1 MAVKA
6 YFNAQGC
13 RNKGGFKLMNRM
25 NRKKAAP
32 MFQFAFVAVLFQFR
46 ARKPQLS
53 PLLQFPNRRQ
63 TPQVTPS
70 LSPYILLFIIYAA
83 SKLRYLPGECF
94 APPVPPYTA
103 TPTGGKRRSAAPTV
117 QYAFVAALLQ
127 YRARKP
133 QSSPSSQAPNRRQTP
148 VKDDCV

>member
-13 RNKGGFKLMNRM
+13 RNRDGFKLILRM
-25 NRKKAAP
+25 NRIKAAP

-70 LSPYILLFIIYAA
+70 LSPYILLTKYKGIGTASPGASAYGSGIATMGLIAA
-83 SKLRYLPGECF
+83 CGRGIGTTQPRMRTGTS
-94 APPVPPYTA
+94 APPLFYSYGVLT
-103 TPTGGKRRSAAPTV
+103 
-117 QYAFVAALLQ
+117 
-127 YRARKP
+127 
-133 QSSPSSQAPNRRQTP
+133 
-148 VKDDCV
+148 

>member
-13 RNKGGFKLMNRM
+13 RNRDGFKLILRM
-25 NRKKAAP
+25 NRIKAAP

-83 SKLRYLPGECF
+83 SKLRYLLGELLRTPR
-94 APPVPPYTA
+94 PP
-103 TPTGGKRRSAAPTV
+103 KR
-117 QYAFVAALLQ
+117 L
-127 YRARKP
+127 
-133 QSSPSSQAPNRRQTP
+133 RRQV
-148 VKDDCV
+148 VKEDRRRRRPSTHPWHCRSNTAPASRKQAHCRNARTVGRRP

>member
-1 MAVKA
+1 
-6 YFNAQGC
+6 
-13 RNKGGFKLMNRM
+13 
-25 NRKKAAP
+25 

-103 TPTGGKRRSAAPTV
+103 TPTGGKRRSAAPMY
-117 QYAFVAALLQ
+117 QYAFVAALYQL
-127 YRARKP
+127 RARKP
-133 QSSPSSQAPNRRQTP
+133 Q
-148 VKDDCV
+148 

>member
-1 MAVKA
+1 
-6 YFNAQGC
+6 
-13 RNKGGFKLMNRM
+13 
-25 NRKKAAP
+25 

-94 APPVPPYTA
+94 APPGPPLYGYADRWQKKIGGADAPGRMRGRVVPTPRPQAA
-103 TPTGGKRRSAAPTV
+103 TKPI
-117 QYAFVAALLQ
+117 VANPEPQADARESLL
-127 YRARKP
+127 RVF
-133 QSSPSSQAPNRRQTP
+133 SP
-148 VKDDCV
+148 

>member
-1 MAVKA
+1 
-6 YFNAQGC
+6 
-13 RNKGGFKLMNRM
+13 
-25 NRKKAAP
+25 

-94 APPVPPYTA
+94 APPVPPLYGYA
-103 TPTGGKRRSAAPTV
+103 DRWQKKIGGAEAPVRIRGCAAPIPRP
-117 QYAFVAALLQ
+117 QAASKPIVAI
-127 YRARKP
+127 P
-133 QSSPSSQAPNRRQTP
+133 EP
-148 VKDDCV
+148 

>member
-1 MAVKA
+1 MAVKT

-13 RNKGGFKLMNRM
+13 RNRGGFKLMNRM

-32 MFQFAFVAVLFQFR
+32 MFQFAFVALLFQFR

-83 SKLRYLPGECF
+83 SKLRYLLGELLRTPR
-94 APPVPPYTA
+94 PP
-103 TPTGGKRRSAAPTV
+103 KR
-117 QYAFVAALLQ
+117 L
-127 YRARKP
+127 
-133 QSSPSSQAPNRRQTP
+133 RRQV
-148 VKDDCV
+148 VKEDRRRRCSSTQPWHCRSKPAPASRNQAHGCNTRTVGRRP